1 MLQVPLSAAPHI
13 IGGYPMKQFYT
24 QRDSFINTKYAKFLA
39 FFWMYLLTIY
49 LISLW
54 T

>member
-1 MLQVPLSAAPHI
+1 MNRLYPHRN
-13 IGGYPMKQFYT
+13 PFMQ
-24 QRDSFINTKYAKFLA
+24 TKYARFLA

-49 LISLW
+49 LLSLW